1 MVRSVKF
8 KSIRQSLSI
17 PPVNQVESV
26 NQRLCQNSKD
36 FRSSP
41 ISIPTNISRSNTS
54 FTSLKS
60 IHGFVSNQPKP
71 AAAKPKSKMTQSSS
85 GNIVNYAGR
94 MEKPFYTLNIEG
106 EKYQFSVKH
115 GYSKAVKHLNED
127 FMIPIDGKTKM
138 QTLFAYM
145 SEIKKLIID
154 RDAIVQKNSTF
165 QYHEFTLN
173 FVNPKTLRVAI
184 FAKNNTDEKTFTFIS
199 SYVVSEQK
207 FKEFVKTCNL
217 GISLEQHA
225 QLLIKRANQKSKK

>member
-1 MVRSVKF
+1 
-8 KSIRQSLSI
+8 
-17 PPVNQVESV
+17 
-26 NQRLCQNSKD
+26 
-36 FRSSP
+36 
-41 ISIPTNISRSNTS
+41 
-54 FTSLKS
+54 
-60 IHGFVSNQPKP
+60 
-71 AAAKPKSKMTQSSS
+71 MTQSSS

-225 QLLIKRANQKSKK
+225 QLLIKRANQKSKKQQTTLEYNEFQKSLPKEAKISAKQVEECEKLLENSKGNYSNFTIKQNQTLARLERYKTLEEAFLKDKTNNN